1 MATWSYLRGLKFP
14 RKHHQARLPQHL
26 NNNLRRLKFHSL
38 LLGSTMP
45 GQSER
50 EQEES
55 SQLPRLEEWAV
66 SDVPREWLN
75 GKVPTLLVPF

>member
-1 MATWSYLRGLKFP
+1 
-14 RKHHQARLPQHL
+14 
-26 NNNLRRLKFHSL
+26 
-38 LLGSTMP
+38 MP